1 MDLHNIIII
10 LCRPSESGNVG
21 AVCRAMKN
29 MGLSRLRIVAPE
41 EPLDDKTIRIRS
53 VWAEDVWDA
62 AEHFDRLSE
71 AIADCGISIGTTR
84 RRGQKRK
91 QRSLDPRELGSFL
104 VPHPGPASII
114 FGNER
119 TGLTGEEVDLCSM
132 VSHIPVNEDFPSLN
146 LSHAVQLYAWELSQA
161 LGPKKQGGP
170 KEADPG
176 SMSGIDRK
184 RQTALVEVFTDTLRV
199 LGFYEKAGRP
209 EQERFF
215 QELLARSGLNRREA
229 DYLEKILCKARRLAQ
244 QHIEG

>member
-1 MDLHNIIII
+1 
-10 LCRPSESGNVG
+10 
-21 AVCRAMKN
+21 
-29 MGLSRLRIVAPE
+29 
-41 EPLDDKTIRIRS
+41 
-53 VWAEDVWDA
+53 
-62 AEHFDRLSE
+62 
-71 AIADCGISIGTTR
+71 
-84 RRGQKRK
+84 
-91 QRSLDPRELGSFL
+91 
-104 VPHPGPASII
+104 
-114 FGNER
+114 
-119 TGLTGEEVDLCSM
+119 M

-215 QELLARSGLNRREA
+215 LRGHVDEAQGHQNEQAQQAAGGQGDPSG
-229 DYLEKILCKARRLAQ
+229 ARRA
-244 QHIEG
+244 EARPES